1 MKKVLILSGGG
12 AKGSLQIEIL
22 KNLENRNLLN
32 DIDLIIGSSVG
43 AINGSMLAY
52 GYDASYIKNLYPDMI
67 KKIFKKRFFKIPIYD
82 RNNFIKIW
90 DNLIGSHFLMRN
102 VKIPIIISTTDFLS
116 KKTHY
121 FKSYDDLN
129 EPLLH
134 PVLKSFAAPYYFG
147 TISDDK
153 TRRVYSDGGAG
164 YDNYPITE
172 AILETLKYIKE
183 EIHFIIVGSGFENN
197 KENYDKIKN
206 RGVLWQL
213 KTYMF
218 PLDGGFARVSSREN
232 QIGQLEFICKQFN
245 NIHFDYYDI
254 EIPKK
259 YNKMDKIKYIDK
271 YFEFGDIASQKPLIS
286 F

>member
-22 KNLENRNLLN
+22 KNLENKNLLN

-82 RNNFIKIW
+82 RNNFVKIW
-90 DNLIGSHFLMRN
+90 NNLIGSHFLMRN

-153 TRRVYSDGGAG
+153 KRRVYSDGGAG

-286 F
+286 L